1 MDAGTERG
9 PLTGGQRPALCM
21 RLEPRIGY
29 GGPGTWDLEPGT
41 WNPWG
46 MRGRGAFKVGRCQLE
61 KHLGC
66 QLQASIRLLL
76 PLIKSLKLLAA
87 FSTNLLLICCYA
99 TARRNS
105 FPSCHTGQKCCFS
118 FCYAFFPTRFMLS
131 EFRENPVAA
140 TNTHIPQVEVQESQQ
155 GKRREKEP
163 QQLIYIN
170 QQKCKNIA
178 GVKFHNNFV
187 WHLWG
192 FSLGTTNYRVK
203 FDE

>member
-1 MDAGTERG
+1 
-9 PLTGGQRPALCM
+9 
-21 RLEPRIGY
+21 
-29 GGPGTWDLEPGT
+29 
-41 WNPWG
+41 

-118 FCYAFFPTRFMLS
+118 FCYAFSPLALCCQNSGKTPSQPQTHIYRRWRS
-131 EFRENPVAA
+131 RKVNREN
-140 TNTHIPQVEVQESQQ
+140 E
-155 GKRREKEP
+155 GKRT
-163 QQLIYIN
+163 
-170 QQKCKNIA
+170 A
-178 GVKFHNNFV
+178 
-187 WHLWG
+187 
-192 FSLGTTNYRVK
+192 TTNLYKSAKMQKHCRCK
-203 FDE
+203 IS